1 MDNLLMPV
9 RQGQIC
15 KVISDVPDKESE
27 EVFIVTEDPSEFD
40 PEDDILVVNL
50 KELQRNIKQ
59 TENAERIAVPKNE
72 LVVVG
77 EDLTSYVQSWNIKN

>member
-9 RQGQIC
+9 RPGQIC

-27 EVFIVTEDPSEFD
+27 EVFIVTEDPSAFD
-40 PEDDILVVNL
+40 ADDDILVVNL
-50 KELQRNIKQ
+50 KELQRNIRNP
-59 TENAERIAVPKNE
+59 ENAERLGIPKNE

-77 EDLTSYVQSWNIKN
+77 EDLDSYVRSWNSDQ

>member
-9 RQGQIC
+9 RPGQIC

-27 EVFIVTEDPSEFD
+27 EVFIVTEDPAGFD
-40 PEDDILVVNL
+40 AEDDILVVNL
-50 KELQRNIKQ
+50 KELQRNIKRP
-59 TENAERIAVPKNE
+59 EDAERIAIPKNE

-77 EDLTSYVQSWNIKN
+77 EDLTSYVQSWNDHK